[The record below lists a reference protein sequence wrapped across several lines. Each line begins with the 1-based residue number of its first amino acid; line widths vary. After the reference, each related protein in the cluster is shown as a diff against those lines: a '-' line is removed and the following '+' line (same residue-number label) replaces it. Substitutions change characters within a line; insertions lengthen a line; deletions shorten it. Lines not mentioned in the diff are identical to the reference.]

1 MPPIWLLARRL
12 EGKVSTPACILLIVV
27 FGAIGLGLSAYNHP
41 LIGFVVLVVVES
53 LCCALGL
60 HQSRLYRA
68 PRFSS
73 KLASSTRLLD
83 YSLFV
88 IYYAGRGMIGAAIT
102 AAIASVLMN
111 TGVDEGDET
120 ADAIVLSALAFSAAL
135 LEASDMYQGE
145 FSYDLRVAALLPLL
159 IATGLVAARLIYRE
173 ATGV

>member
-1 MPPIWLLARRL
+1 MPPIWLLSRRL
-12 EGKVSTPACILLIVV
+12 EGKVSTPACILLVV
-27 FGAIGLGLSAYNHP
+27 ALGSLGLSLAIYDHP
-41 LIGFVVLVVVES
+41 LLGFLVIVVVES

-88 IYYAGRGMIGAAIT
+88 AYYAARGMPGAAVI
-102 AAIASVLMN
+102 AAIAFVLMN
-111 TGVDEGDET
+111 TGVGEGDET
-120 ADAIVLSALAFSAAL
+120 ADAIVLSALASSAAL
-135 LEASDMYQGE
+135 LEASDVYHDMV
-145 FSYDLRVAALLPLL
+145 SYDLRVAALLPLL
-159 IATGLVAARLIYRE
+159 AATGLVAARLIYRE